1 MRRAPHRNR
10 VSLLIIISLVM
21 GFGAYAFN
29 YAKWLAH
36 ELDQDHPAFALSG
49 AHDCAAS
56 VDHDDAKP
64 APLSDAQ
71 HQLVHTVDHG
81 QPPLLSSLPHAFGE
95 SPARA
100 APLSAYPPALPPAE
114 PETPFRPPRSTFRI

>member
-1 MRRAPHRNR
+1 MRAPHRTA
-10 VSLLIIISLVM
+10 VSLLMLVSLVM

-29 YAKWLAH
+29 YSKWLAH
-36 ELDQDHPAFALSG
+36 ELGQSHPTLALSS
-49 AHDCAAS
+49 AHDCAAPL
-56 VDHDDAKP
+56 DNDGAKP

-81 QPPLLSSLPHAFGE
+81 QPPLLSSLPHALGE

-100 APLSAYPPALPPAE
+100 VPLSAYPLALSPAE
-114 PETPFRPPRSTFRI
+114 IEPPFRPPRTTFRI